1 MAEYKAPIYSH
12 AREVLSL
19 GSQARLG
26 DADSYV
32 HAGMC
37 AAQPRQPGD
46 LVVFTE
52 HFGGRVRGLRMAVVS
67 LLSSLCLPVVTTRR
81 GEPGR

>member
-12 AREVLSL
+12 AGEVLSL
-19 GSQARLG
+19 GCQARLG

-46 LVVFTE
+46 LLAFTE
-52 HFGGRVRGLRMAVVS
+52 HFGERV
-67 LLSSLCLPVVTTRR
+67 
-81 GEPGR
+81 

>member
-1 MAEYKAPIYSH
+1 MEGPICSL
-12 AREVLSL
+12 ARELLSL

-52 HFGGRVRGLRMAVVS
+52 HFGGRV
-67 LLSSLCLPVVTTRR
+67 
-81 GEPGR
+81 

>member
-1 MAEYKAPIYSH
+1 MAEYKAPIYSD

-19 GSQARLG
+19 GAQARSG
-26 DADSYV
+26 DADRYV

-46 LVVFTE
+46 LVVFTKD
-52 HFGGRVRGLRMAVVS
+52 FGGRV
-67 LLSSLCLPVVTTRR
+67 
-81 GEPGR
+81 

>member
-52 HFGGRVRGLRMAVVS
+52 HFGGRV
-67 LLSSLCLPVVTTRR
+67 
-81 GEPGR
+81 

>member
-1 MAEYKAPIYSH
+1 MAGYKAPIYSH

-26 DADSYV
+26 NADSYV
-32 HAGMC
+32 HAGSV
-37 AAQPRQPGD
+37 RRN
-46 LVVFTE
+46 
-52 HFGGRVRGLRMAVVS
+52 RVSLAIWWCSPNIQVEGYEVLRMAAVS